1 MKIEDAYIG
10 LKVKALNSYLHEKYP
25 KYFPKEGTKGK
36 IVAIYDRIDLI
47 KVQWKKGST
56 SLNDTWYISCE
67 NVALLKNKRIFVK
80 SKRLLNK
87 KEEYEVY

>member
-36 IVAIYDRIDLI
+36 IVAIYNDYETVYVR
-47 KVQWKKGST
+47 WKKVLLHQMILGIF
-56 SLNDTWYISCE
+56 L
-67 NVALLKNKRIFVK
+67 ARRLHLLKI
-80 SKRLLNK
+80 K
-87 KEEYEVY
+87 KYL